1 MIAGHLTSG
10 AKDSDEALRLTDL
23 TGILNSGR
31 SMAAVWLYYGYTMAI
46 LWLYF
51 GYTLAILWLHY
62 C

>member
-31 SMAAVWLYYGYTMAI
+31 SMAAVWLYYGYTVAI
-46 LWLYF
+46 LWLYY
-51 GYTLAILWLHY
+51 GSTIDKL
-62 C
+62 